1 MIHRVEHRWRKGCL
15 GKFFQLQWKYA
26 ITHLTRQIRH
36 FRNPSDVSHLSA
48 LKEPQRKSLERREI
62 RSFQNPHW
70 SWSVLKSMN
79 DWRHLKEFCV
89 EMRHGRICCLT
100 LLYMVLHSLPAFFA
114 HFVATTRR
122 NLLISL
128 RTDGFVETRFLMQP
142 LFFFAFA
149 SIKMCWR
156 RRRIVTKKAANIQQE
171 AGWQSKHW
179 NWLGVHK
186 D

>member
-26 ITHLTRQIRH
+26 ITHLSRQIRH

-70 SWSVLKSMN
+70 SWSVLKSTN
-79 DWRHLKEFCV
+79 DWRHLKEFWV

-100 LLYMVLHSLPAFFA
+100 LLYMVLHSLPAFWRCSAKPSHLLEDRWLCGNKVFK
-114 HFVATTRR
+114 AT
-122 NLLISL
+122 I
-128 RTDGFVETRFLMQP
+128 V
-142 LFFFAFA
+142 FFAFA
-149 SIKMCWR
+149 SINMCWH